1 MGEIVKPLRYD
12 NQADVHRRL
21 FNTLIKYK
29 GRAIFITNCFEDLY
43 VDGLDLGAKD
53 YRDDNPGNFTLKFHS
68 SDSDLDLE
76 SPELGWAYLTIS
88 RVLRPIFFLRS
99 PTRQFS
105 QGVDLRRVW
114 WFDPLSKKETGLQRG
129 YVARYLS
136 DYSPI
141 ARMINGE
148 EQHDIEEAAHSSYGM
163 PLNRRWALVN
173 PVGSGNS
180 RPTIFTVYHEAN
192 AIGHYNAVSRV
203 FFFGE
208 HLLTKTRRN
217 EFEDLRLL
225 NRSHIYEYQEQQ
237 W

>member
-1 MGEIVKPLRYD
+1 MGEIVKPLRYE
-12 NQADVHRRL
+12 NEADVHRRL

-29 GRAIFITNCFEDLY
+29 GRAVFVIHCFENLY
-43 VDGLDLGAKD
+43 IDGVDIGAKG
-53 YRDDNPGNFTLKFHS
+53 YSDDKQAEFTVKFHS

-76 SPELGWAYLTIS
+76 SPELGWANIS
-88 RVLRPIFFLRS
+88 VARVTRPIFFLRS

-105 QGVDLRRVW
+105 QGVDLRRVY
-114 WFDPLSKKETGLQRG
+114 WFDPLSKKENILQRG

-148 EQHDIEEAAHSSYGM
+148 EQHDIEEAAHSPYGL

-173 PVGSGNS
+173 PSASKNTN
-180 RPTIFTVYHEAN
+180 PTIFTVYHEAN
-192 AIGHYNAVSRV
+192 AIGHYNSISRV

-225 NRSHIYEYQEQQ
+225 NRSHIYESQEQQ
-237 W
+237 G